1 MCVTAHFI
9 DNDWKLH
16 KKIIGF
22 FLVEGHRGED
32 IGKSLENCL
41 AAWGIDKVFTITV
54 DDDSANNDAIKYMRR
69 VLNESN
75 GSIAKGEYLH
85 MRCVAHIV
93 NLIVSEGL
101 KEIDRSVVRVRAAV
115 KFVKGETS
123 RLARFKKCAE
133 LAKVQ
138 TKAFLTVDVCTRW
151 NSTYLMLNT
160 AQQYEKAFEMYSD
173 EDPYYKLDLN
183 DEKDGP
189 GIPEKSDWDNARK
202 MAEFLEHFYELT
214 LRVSVTSC
222 PTSNTYFHE
231 IADLL
236 LLLREWCDS
245 EDRLCSEMGKRML
258 VKYYNY
264 FGETY
269 GERLGNREKRGEKNK
284 GDQLLNLNFVVYFC
298 VAIDPRYKLSTYI
311 KMAMM
316 ILFGDE
322 IGEKLWETVNTS
334 FRALFEEYRNMYVP
348 SDNAPQQPTETQEP
362 PPESKRS
369 FKSIIAEKLRKR
381 GCANA
386 TTKSE
391 LDKYFSEDNEEDNEG
406 FDILKYWKG
415 NAKRFPI
422 LSRMARDLL
431 AIPISTVAS
440 ESAFSTGGHVLDD
453 FRSSLTPTMVERLI
467 CASDWIR
474 GSNVVSIEENE
485 EELYKLEEGTC

>member
-1 MCVTAHFI
+1 
-9 DNDWKLH
+9 
-16 KKIIGF
+16 
-22 FLVEGHRGED
+22 
-32 IGKSLENCL
+32 
-41 AAWGIDKVFTITV
+41 
-54 DDDSANNDAIKYMRR
+54 
-69 VLNESN
+69 
-75 GSIAKGEYLH
+75 
-85 MRCVAHIV
+85 
-93 NLIVSEGL
+93 
-101 KEIDRSVVRVRAAV
+101 
-115 KFVKGETS
+115 
-123 RLARFKKCAE
+123 
-133 LAKVQ
+133 
-138 TKAFLTVDVCTRW
+138 
-151 NSTYLMLNT
+151 
-160 AQQYEKAFEMYSD
+160 
-173 EDPYYKLDLN
+173 
-183 DEKDGP
+183 
-189 GIPEKSDWDNARK
+189 
-202 MAEFLEHFYELT
+202 
-214 LRVSVTSC
+214 
-222 PTSNTYFHE
+222 
-231 IADLL
+231 
-236 LLLREWCDS
+236 
-245 EDRLCSEMGKRML
+245 
-258 VKYYNY
+258 
-264 FGETY
+264 
-269 GERLGNREKRGEKNK
+269 
-284 GDQLLNLNFVVYFC
+284 LLNLNFVVYFC